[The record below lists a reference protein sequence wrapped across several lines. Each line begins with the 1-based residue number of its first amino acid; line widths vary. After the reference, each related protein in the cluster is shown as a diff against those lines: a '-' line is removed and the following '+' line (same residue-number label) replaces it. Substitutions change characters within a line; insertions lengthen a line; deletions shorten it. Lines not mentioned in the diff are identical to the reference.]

1 MASLLCSYQRF
12 SLNAQWGTG
21 QDLAGKHSFSLGL
34 PLGFISLWFVCQP
47 GPKLY
52 SSFMPG
58 HVGPRKGWQWVCAEC
73 PWCAK
78 SKMGPRCGWRGAKV
92 TEEDCGCRLV
102 LDHLLDPLCHR
113 KHQSNNSNRKCPGA
127 ANVALLTE

>member
-1 MASLLCSYQRF
+1 MASLLSSYQPLFLKRTVGNMPGPGRETLSFAWAPTRF
-12 SLNAQWGTG
+12 
-21 QDLAGKHSFSLGL
+21 HL
-34 PLGFISLWFVCQP
+34 PVVVCQP